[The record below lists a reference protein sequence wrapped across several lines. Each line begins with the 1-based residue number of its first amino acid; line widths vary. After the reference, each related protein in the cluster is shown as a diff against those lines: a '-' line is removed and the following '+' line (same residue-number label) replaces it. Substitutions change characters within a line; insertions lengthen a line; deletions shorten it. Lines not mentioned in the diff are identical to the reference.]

1 MPIYRP
7 VIAFD
12 KQDIVNIAEQIGT
25 YEISI
30 QPYEDCCT
38 TFVAK
43 HPVTKPTLTSILKSE
58 TRLEEK
64 IEELYQKALD
74 TVEIITV
81 EPKE

>member
-7 VIAFD
+7 VFAFD
-12 KQDIVNIAEQIGT
+12 KQDIVDIAEKVGT

-43 HPVTKPTLTSILKSE
+43 HPVTKPTLTSIQKSE
-58 TRLEEK
+58 THLVEK
-64 IEELYQKALD
+64 IDEMVQKALD
-74 TVEIITV
+74 TVEIIEV
-81 EPKE
+81 EAD

>member
-12 KQDIVNIAEQIGT
+12 KQDIVNIAEKIGT

-43 HPVTKPTLTSILKSE
+43 HPVTKPTLSSIQKSE
-58 TRLEEK
+58 THLVKK
-64 IEELYQKALD
+64 IDEMFARALD
-74 TVEIITV
+74 TVETIVIRP
-81 EPKE
+81 E